1 MDGPMPL
8 PLPPRWARE
17 RRNEPTNEGTFAATK
32 KSNLLKANTSWMGS
46 IFRGPRQLNWQSD
59 HSMDNVEK
67 MRAEGR
73 TDRDPGKKKQGAR
86 IIMKEWPTNKKRG
99 EERMRG

>member
-1 MDGPMPL
+1 
-8 PLPPRWARE
+8 
-17 RRNEPTNEGTFAATK
+17 
-32 KSNLLKANTSWMGS
+32 
-46 IFRGPRQLNWQSD
+46 
-59 HSMDNVEK
+59 MDNVEK